1 MKISAEVIEFFK
13 KVREGVNE
21 DFDGYHLWL
30 AFQASLRVKC
40 PSRSVG
46 AVIVQGK
53 NIIAT
58 GYNGPTSGYP
68 HPRTCKRVDLGV
80 PSGTRLELCPCA
92 HAEQNAIAQA
102 AKNGVSTK
110 NAILYTPI
118 IPCTLICAP
127 SIICAGIST
136 VVCVV
141 MQYDTDPEIISTI
154 DKFKY
159 SGVELKEYR
168 GPIRELLLELN
179 AGLRSCPKV

>member
-1 MKISAEVIEFFK
+1 MEISAEVFEFFR

-30 AFQASLRVKC
+30 SFQASFRVKC

-46 AVIVQGK
+46 AVITQGK

-58 GYNGPTSGYP
+58 GYNGPTSGFP
-68 HPRTCKRVDLGV
+68 HPQTCKRVDLKV

-110 NAILYTPI
+110 GATLYTPLM
-118 IPCTLICAP
+118 PCTLICAP
-127 SIICAGIST
+127 SIICAGIAR
-136 VVCVV
+136 VVCIT
-141 MQYDTDPEIISTI
+141 MTYDTDPEVISSVE
-154 DKFKY
+154 KFKY
-159 SGVELKEYR
+159 AGVRVDEYH
-168 GPIRELLLELN
+168 GPIRDLLLQLN

>member
-1 MKISAEVIEFFK
+1 MVSQEIVEFFRN
-13 KVREGVNE
+13 VREGVNE
-21 DFDGYHLWL
+21 NFDGYFLWL

-46 AVIVQGK
+46 AVIAQGK

-68 HPRTCKRVDLGV
+68 HPQTCKRIDLGV

-102 AKNGVSTK
+102 ARRGAKTEGAT
-110 NAILYTPI
+110 LYTPI
-118 IPCTLICAP
+118 VPCTLICAP
-127 SIICAGIST
+127 SIICAGIT
-136 VVCVV
+136 RVVCVV
-141 MQYDTDPEIISTI
+141 MQYDTDPEIVSTK

-159 SGVELKEYR
+159 GGVELIEYK
-168 GPIRELLLELN
+168 GPIRDLLLELS
-179 AGLRSCPKV
+179 AGLRSPCVLK